1 MEIKVLEST
10 KEILKIEFL
19 GKSHTLVN
27 ALVKELWNDKATQI
41 AGYNLKHPQVDNP
54 ILILETKGK
63 DPKKVLLETIERLNK
78 DTNVFADEIVKAL
91 K

>member
-1 MEIKVLEST
+1 MEIKVLESEKT
-10 KEILKIEFL
+10 RLKLEFV

-27 ALVKELWNDKATQI
+27 AIVKELWNDKATVI

-54 ILILETKGK
+54 VLILETKTK
-63 DPKKVLLETIERLNK
+63 APKKVLLDTISRLEK
-78 DTNVFADEIVKAL
+78 STKEFASAFKKL

>member
-1 MEIKVLEST
+1 MEIKVLESEQNRI
-10 KEILKIEFL
+10 KLEFV

-27 ALVKELWNDKATQI
+27 AIVKELWNDKATVI

-54 ILILETKGK
+54 ILVLETKAK
-63 DPKKVLLETIERLNK
+63 APKKVILDAISRLENSTKE
-78 DTNVFADEIVKAL
+78 FAVAFKKL